1 MKVALLLVITVA
13 LQTVWSKELE
23 YNFGQIPALS
33 GIMCQLF
40 LGGIPLCPASS
51 CKEIADTRLW
61 DTRSDLH
68 WLITGN
74 RLWKAY
80 CLHSIPSSMCLGW
93 MRAGYI
99 RAYRGCP
106 EGLEPVTANGKK
118 LCRRTVDYSCSSV
131 IFPTHGIS
139 YSKVCGL
146 VYGYNKGSTD
156 GFERY
161 NYCPNCTINDPYV
174 DGVSITHG
182 SPRQHIWSLA
192 ATGHI
197 SICRCSSPTTNPQPD
212 QPSYIGEDFFCDVE
226 ATDTFADADRL
237 WDKFDCLSGVEACC
251 EEGQWFCKDLPQPT
265 TDDIEF
271 RLCSDQERANEDV
284 YIEHVDIYVW

>member
-1 MKVALLLVITVA
+1 MKVALLLVITAA

-33 GIMCQLF
+33 GIMCQLY
-40 LGGIPLCPASS
+40 LGGIPLCPGSS

-61 DTRSDLH
+61 DTRSGLH
-68 WLITGN
+68 WLTDGN
-74 RLWKAY
+74 KLWKAY

-93 MRAGYI
+93 MRAGHVQ
-99 RAYRGCP
+99 ANWGCP
-106 EGLEPVTANGKK
+106 EGLEPVTAGGRD
-118 LCRRTVDYSCSSV
+118 LCRKTVNVGCSSV

-146 VYGYNKGSTD
+146 VYGYNKGTPD

-161 NYCPNCTINDPYV
+161 NYCPSPCTIDDPYV

-182 SPRQHIWSLA
+182 SQRQHIWTLA
-192 ATGHI
+192 AGHHTNF
-197 SICRCSSPTTNPQPD
+197 CPCSSTGSQPNLPPFVGQD
-212 QPSYIGEDFFCDVE
+212 YYCDVE
-226 ATDTFADADRL
+226 DTDTFSDADQL
-237 WDKFDCLSGVEACC
+237 WDKYDCLSGAEACC

-271 RLCSDQERANEDV
+271 RLCADQDRIDEDV
-284 YIEHVDIYVW
+284 YIESVDIYVQ

>member
-1 MKVALLLVITVA
+1 MKVALLLVMMAAFQITA
-13 LQTVWSKELE
+13 SQHLN
-23 YNFGQIPALS
+23 YDQIPALS
-33 GIMCQLF
+33 GIMCQLY

-61 DTRSDLH
+61 DTRSGLH
-68 WLITGN
+68 WLTDGMN
-74 RLWKAY
+74 EPWKAY
-80 CLHSIPSSMCLGW
+80 CSYNISPSHCVGW
-93 MRAGYI
+93 MRAEHVQ
-99 RAYRGCP
+99 ASCGCP
-106 EGLEPVTANGKK
+106 EGLEPVTAGGRE
-118 LCRRTVDYSCSSV
+118 LCRKTVNVGCSSV

-146 VYGYNKGSTD
+146 VYGYNQGSAD
-156 GFERY
+156 GFERHT
-161 NYCPNCTINDPYV
+161 NCPDCTIDDPYV

-192 ATGHI
+192 AGHYI
-197 SICRCSSPTTNPQPD
+197 DYCPCSSTGSQPNLPPFVGQD
-212 QPSYIGEDFFCDVE
+212 YYCDVE
-226 ATDTFADADRL
+226 DTDTFTHADRL
-237 WDKFDCLSGVEACC
+237 WDKYDCLSGAEACC